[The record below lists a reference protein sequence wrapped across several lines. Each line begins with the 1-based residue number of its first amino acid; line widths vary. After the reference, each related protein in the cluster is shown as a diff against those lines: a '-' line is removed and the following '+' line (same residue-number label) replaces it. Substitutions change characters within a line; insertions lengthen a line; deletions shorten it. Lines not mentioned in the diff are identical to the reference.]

1 MLFRSD
7 GAAVEIQTVYG
18 QRVVVPSNGNLAFA
32 QGMIEQLSSGD
43 DLASLRSR
51 TSSFRPL
58 TVVRQMEINAQ
69 RQYFG
74 KIKSLEDDVQ
84 QTTEKMQ
91 KLQKQSG
98 GPRNAQ
104 IMSAEQQEEL
114 ERFKKRLLET
124 RRELKDL
131 RKNLRQDA
139 EALQFWTKVVNIA
152 VMPIVVTVFGLGV
165 ALLRRRRSA
174 ARVARSNPQRS
185 EEHTSELQSH

>member
-1 MLFRSD
+1 MAANILKVALDVPLDRLFDYLD
-7 GAAVEIQTVYG
+7 GGYHVDIG

-139 EALQFWTKVVNIA
+139 EALQFWTKVVNIGA
-152 VMPIVVTVFGLGV
+152 VPLLVAILGLV
-165 ALLRRRRSA
+165 LAMRRRSRLKMA
-174 ARVARSNPQRS
+174 VAS
-185 EEHTSELQSH
+185 

>member
-174 ARVARSNPQRS
+174 ARVARNNPQGVAA
-185 EEHTSELQSH
+185 